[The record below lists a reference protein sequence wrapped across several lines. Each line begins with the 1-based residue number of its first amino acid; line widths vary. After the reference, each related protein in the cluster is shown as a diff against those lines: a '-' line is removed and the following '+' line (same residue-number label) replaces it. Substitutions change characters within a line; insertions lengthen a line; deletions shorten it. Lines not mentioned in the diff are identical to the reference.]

1 MPNQTVFSL
10 IYSHSIS
17 MDNHTNDFF
26 AEVYKIRPSIIIG
39 EILVFLSTCL
49 LIPIFCSIIWYEKFG
64 SDNKRTVLNKLA
76 ASICWCAILIEIL
89 VQIPE
94 WIRYCFGPL
103 PSFFCYLHLVF
114 TNTLAIQVMLI
125 FDAISILRY
134 IFIFWLKNPY
144 SFCDDFW
151 TVFLNLWMFSFSL
164 MSEIIF
170 VILPGK

>member
-1 MPNQTVFSL
+1 MANQTLFL
-10 IYSHSIS
+10 IDDSHNIS
-17 MDNHTNDFF
+17 KDNCANDFF
-26 AEVYKIRPSIIIG
+26 CELYKIRPSIIIG
-39 EILVFLSTCL
+39 EIFVFLSTCI
-49 LIPIFCSIIWYEKFG
+49 LIPTLYSIIQYEKFG

-103 PSFFCYLHLVF
+103 SSFFCYLHLVIK
-114 TNTLAIQVMLI
+114 NTLAIQLMLL

>member
-1 MPNQTVFSL
+1 MANQTLFL
-10 IYSHSIS
+10 IDDSHNIS
-17 MDNHTNDFF
+17 KDNCANDFF
-26 AEVYKIRPSIIIG
+26 CELYKIRPSIIIG
-39 EILVFLSTCL
+39 EIFVFLSTCI
-49 LIPIFCSIIWYEKFG
+49 LIPTLYSIIQYEKFG

-144 SFCDDFW
+144 SFWDDFW